1 MVYRASFRYGED
13 MKSFLDLATNRR
25 SVRKYKSEP
34 VPEEVLMRILT
45 AGQMAPSGNN
55 SQPWRFIIVNDAKT
69 KEELFKVAGRQEWI
83 LSAPLTIAIVAD
95 LKAKLPQNRM
105 DEEISIDDNRHIN
118 LLLKSVRDASIAA
131 DHIVMAAADEGLGSC
146 WIALYEQDD
155 ICPVLDV
162 PRHCY
167 VVAIVTIGYPDEKP
181 DAKPRKR
188 LSDIASWNSFKRNP
202 WSCA

>member
-1 MVYRASFRYGED
+1 

-105 DEEISIDDNRHIN
+105 DEEISIDD
-118 LLLKSVRDASIAA
+118 
-131 DHIVMAAADEGLGSC
+131 
-146 WIALYEQDD
+146 
-155 ICPVLDV
+155 
-162 PRHCY
+162 
-167 VVAIVTIGYPDEKP
+167 
-181 DAKPRKR
+181 
-188 LSDIASWNSFKRNP
+188 
-202 WSCA
+202 